1 MLHRSKTD
9 FVKMKEEWI
18 VSSALGYTCNT
29 DKVHQKH
36 SGRSIRKHRK
46 DKQGAVVL
54 SLLISG
60 FFADPQIIVDFC
72 KKCLNRSSHS
82 SERIFFQISIFYSGT
97 KCLRLLFFHFCACFC
112 VWEGYMYHVS
122 ACMLVHLWTQVQ
134 ISKLQS
140 ALSVSLFISRPLQ
153 IFFLLPRL
161 IIL

>member
-9 FVKMKEEWI
+9 FMKMKEEWI
-18 VSSALGYTCNT
+18 MSSALGYTCNT

-46 DKQGAVVL
+46 EKQGAVVL

-82 SERIFFQISIFYSGT
+82 SERIFFSNFY
-97 KCLRLLFFHFCACFC
+97 LLFWHKVSSSSLFSFLCLFLCL
-112 VWEGYMYHVS
+112 GRIHVS
-122 ACMLVHLWTQVQ
+122 CVCLHACAFVNTSADKQVT
-134 ISKLQS
+134 ISSQCFS
-140 ALSVSLFISRPLQ
+140 FY
-153 IFFLLPRL
+153 F
-161 IIL
+161 